1 MLLDV
6 LTYRYAGHSPS
17 DASSYR
23 TKEEMAAWEAIDP
36 INTYR
41 AQLIEAGVATAEECD
56 AIKAHVKA
64 TNLRNFKLAI
74 DDSVSPRMNLDK
86 NPDEIADLMFSNGH
100 VEAFSDAKPDVLMPL
115 EENPRVQAIAKK
127 ERWGFDA
134 NGKPVSKNKVYQLRD
149 GLFEAIADRFYKD
162 PTMVAYGEENRDWG
176 GAFAVYRGLT
186 EALPYHRL
194 FNAPISESAI
204 VGSAVGYAMAGGRA
218 LVELMYCDFLG
229 CAGDEVFNQM
239 AKWQA
244 MSAGIIKMPVVLRV
258 SVGSKYGAQHSQD
271 WTALVAHIPG
281 LKAAFPTTP
290 YDAKGMLAAALAGT
304 DPVIFF
310 ESQRIYDVGEQFH
323 EGGVPA
329 EYYEIPFGKA
339 DIKRPGKDITILTF
353 GAVMYRALKAADELK
368 EKYGMEAEV
377 IDARSLVPFDYDT
390 VLESVKKTGRLV
402 IVTDAC
408 ERGSFASEVARQI
421 TEMAFDYL
429 DAAPTV
435 VASRNW
441 ITPAH
446 ELEESFFP
454 QPSWIL
460 DAIDA
465 KIVPLKGHVRTTNQ
479 ALNEK
484 LRNERR
490 GV

>member
-1 MLLDV
+1 MNQ
-6 LTYRYAGHSPS
+6 
-17 DASSYR
+17 
-23 TKEEMAAWEAIDP
+23 I
-36 INTYR
+36 
-41 AQLIEAGVATAEECD
+41 IE
-56 AIKAHVKA
+56 VKG
-64 TNLRNFKLAI
+64 LSKSF
-74 DDSVSPRMNLDK
+74 
-86 NPDEIADLMFSNGH
+86 G
-100 VEAFSDAKPDVLMPL
+100 
-115 EENPRVQAIAKK
+115 
-127 ERWGFDA
+127 
-134 NGKPVSKNKVYQLRD
+134 KNKVLD
-149 GLFEAIADRFYKD
+149 DVSIG
-162 PTMVAYGEENRDWG
+162 
-176 GAFAVYRGLT
+176 FAAQRI
-186 EALPYHRL
+186 H
-194 FNAPISESAI
+194 
-204 VGSAVGYAMAGGRA
+204 
-218 LVELMYCDFLG
+218 
-229 CAGDEVFNQM
+229 
-239 AKWQA
+239 
-244 MSAGIIKMPVVLRV
+244 GIIGRNGSGKTMLFKCILGMMPFSDGEITVNGKRV
-258 SVGSKYGAQHSQD
+258 
-271 WTALVAHIPG
+271 
-281 LKAAFPTTP
+281 
-290 YDAKGMLAAALAGT
+290 
-304 DPVIFF
+304 
-310 ESQRIYDVGEQFH
+310 
-323 EGGVPA
+323 
-329 EYYEIPFGKA
+329 
-339 DIKRPGKDITILTF
+339 GKDITILTF